1 MKKIGIIGGGFTG
14 TMTAVQLID
23 KLIDPCEIVIINERE
38 TLNKGIAYNPYS
50 SKHLLNVI
58 VSKMSAYPDQP
69 DHFLDWVMLRPIFN
83 LKDRTLIANSFL
95 PRQVF
100 GEYITDIWNVNSKI
114 AASKNIKITIIQSA
128 VIDLDVSENEVF
140 IKLENEST
148 LKVDYCVIATGNQ
161 LPRNQKIKN
170 MDFYNSDNYFQNP
183 WKIESVKNINEDL
196 PVLIIGNGLTMVDTV
211 LGLLEQGFK
220 GEIISI
226 SPNGFNI
233 LPHRHNGLKYL
244 KLTEELKEDS
254 RLYELVKL
262 VNKHIKM
269 VREYGVSAEPII
281 DSLRPFTQKIWK
293 SLTEREKNLF
303 MSRLR
308 HLWGVARH
316 RIPLHTHDKIQQL
329 RIDGRLHINSGKI
342 IDISETGKIIT
353 VEYFDKKENTNK
365 NIEVSRIINCT
376 GPETDFLKIEKSFL
390 NSCLTKGI
398 LIQDKLKLGISAN
411 TDTFQITNA
420 DGKQHKNLF
429 TIGSNLKGELWESTA
444 VNEIRAQAERLAATL
459 LTQQT

>member
-1 MKKIGIIGGGFTG
+1 M
-14 TMTAVQLID
+14 
-23 KLIDPCEIVIINERE
+23 
-38 TLNKGIAYNPYS
+38 
-50 SKHLLNVI
+50 
-58 VSKMSAYPDQP
+58 
-69 DHFLDWVMLRPIFN
+69 
-83 LKDRTLIANSFL
+83 
-95 PRQVF
+95 
-100 GEYITDIWNVNSKI
+100 
-114 AASKNIKITIIQSA
+114 
-128 VIDLDVSENEVF
+128 
-140 IKLENEST
+140 
-148 LKVDYCVIATGNQ
+148 
-161 LPRNQKIKN
+161 
-170 MDFYNSDNYFQNP
+170 
-183 WKIESVKNINEDL
+183 
-196 PVLIIGNGLTMVDTV
+196 
-211 LGLLEQGFK
+211 
-220 GEIISI
+220 
-226 SPNGFNI
+226 
-233 LPHRHNGLKYL
+233 
-244 KLTEELKEDS
+244 
-254 RLYELVKL
+254 
-262 VNKHIKM
+262 
-269 VREYGVSAEPII
+269 
-281 DSLRPFTQKIWK
+281 
-293 SLTEREKNLF
+293 TEREKNLF

-329 RIDGRLHINSGKI
+329 RIDGRLHIKSGKI